1 MSSLLLLV
9 GKDLRTL
16 WRSPALLTILCLYP
30 VLISALVGLVAG
42 YANARPNVALV
53 DLDHVPDVV
62 NVGGHGFHFQNLLQ
76 RVREDAHI
84 VPMSEAQASSALRR
98 GKVVGVITIPAGFVS
113 QLRTMRSSPTLQLET
128 SHGGIAPRVS
138 QQVQALV
145 FALNLKL
152 QQAYVESATRY
163 ANMLQHG
170 GAGNVLGHRLDI
182 IGIGRAQRLLA
193 TLPADA
199 SVEQV
204 RAFLTAS
211 DAALEVSKQSMG
223 AIATPIKLQVE
234 TKKKTWLLSAD
245 IQAYALALTVTFL
258 AMALAAASLAA
269 ERDENVV
276 SRLARG
282 LVRPRTLIAAK
293 VAVAAAL
300 SLAVSVVITVVFGAI
315 IEIGRVQGGE
325 PWARVPL
332 VLLGVALAGCAVGAM
347 GALLGALA
355 RDGRSASLL
364 ALLIALPIVLV
375 GLVPREIARAGGLV
389 SDLFPFAH
397 AVRLIGSALYDPSPW
412 ATVLPEGAWLLGLAV
427 LYGLL
432 ARLALPRLLAA

>member
-1 MSSLLLLV
+1 MRPLLLLV

-53 DLDHVPDVV
+53 DLDRVPDVV
-62 NVGGHGFHFQNLLQ
+62 KIGGHDYHFQNLLQ
-76 RVREDAHI
+76 RVRKDAHV
-84 VPMSEAQASSALRR
+84 VPMSQSQAADALRR
-98 GKVVGVITIPAGFVS
+98 GKVVGVITIPPGFVE
-113 QLRTMRSSPTLQLET
+113 QLKSMRSSPTLELET
-128 SHGGIAPRVS
+128 SHGGIAPRVA
-138 QQVQALV
+138 QQMQALV
-145 FALNLKL
+145 FALNQKL
-152 QQAYVESATRY
+152 QEAYVEAATRY

-170 GAGNVLGHRLDI
+170 GSGDVLGHRIDI
-182 IGIGRAQRLLA
+182 IGIARAQRLLG
-193 TLPADA
+193 TLPQDA
-199 SVEQV
+199 TVEKLS
-204 RAFLTAS
+204 AFLIAS
-211 DAALEVSKQSMG
+211 SAALDVSKSSMRS
-223 AIATPIKLQVE
+223 IATPIKLQVE

-276 SRLARG
+276 SRLSRG
-282 LVRPRTLIAAK
+282 LVRPHVLVASKVVLAAT
-293 VAVAAAL
+293 L
-300 SLAVSVVITVVFGAI
+300 SLAVSAVITLVFGAV

-332 VLLGVALAGCAVGAM
+332 VLAGVALAGCAVGAM

-364 ALLIALPIVLV
+364 ALLVALPIVLV
-375 GLVPREIARAGGLV
+375 GLVPREIAYAGGLV
-389 SDLFPFAH
+389 SDAFPFAH
-397 AVRLIGSALYDPSPW
+397 AVRLVGSALYDPSPW
-412 ATVLPEGAWLLGLAV
+412 ATVLPEALWLAALALV
-427 LYGLL
+427 YGLL
-432 ARLALPRLLAA
+432 ARLLLPRLLAP